1 MSEFSN
7 KLDTSGRKFKKQ
19 KSFLKNQWKSHF
31 LRKIKRKAFF
41 LKKSKVKFLISSKN
55 QLKNMFFLPRKCI
68 DKKSHAKV
76 WRKFGESFTETF
88 GGHPKVSAKLSVKLS
103 LAIRK
108 FHETF
113 GGQMKVSWNFRWPK
127 MKLSYGE
134 RKFQS
139 YGQRKRKFH
148 WNFRMAT
155 ESFSETFAK
164 LSSNFR
170 MTLFSMHFLGKQIMF
185 FSFFF
190 AKKWEISPWIFSKNR
205 FSLEFSSKNG
215 FFLDLSKRC
224 FLFYW
229 NFLPEVN

>member
-1 MSEFSN
+1 MKKSFFEKKQAKSIVFEKIQGEISHF
-7 KLDTSGRKFKKQ
+7 FKKSTE
-19 KSFLKNQWKSHF
+19 KH
-31 LRKIKRKAFF
+31 
-41 LKKSKVKFLISSKN
+41 V
-55 QLKNMFFLPRKCI
+55 FLPRKCI
-68 DKKSHAKV
+68 EKRV
-76 WRKFGESFTETF
+76 TRKFGESFTETF

-113 GGQMKVSWNFRWPK
+113 GGQMKVSWNFRWPDESF

-134 RKFQS
+134 RKFH
-139 YGQRKRKFH
+139 RKFH

-185 FSFFF
+185 FSFFLGKKMRNFTLEFFKKQVF
-190 AKKWEISPWIFSKNR
+190 AWIFFKKWLFPWFVQTMFSFLLKLSPRS
-205 FSLEFSSKNG
+205 
-215 FFLDLSKRC
+215 
-224 FLFYW
+224 
-229 NFLPEVN
+229 